1 MLRHIVYCFFTL
13 AISILYAL
21 GRRNPFDLTPKEF
34 EATCEKV
41 LRKKG
46 YRTEWTR
53 GKYTGQHQVDI
64 KAERGLLFGK
74 LFKRKYFVECKNW
87 SRPVGIKELRNFYAK
102 LEDAGVRRG
111 IFITSSTFTRNARQY
126 ARKKGIE
133 LINGRTF
140 RWLCFR
146 YNLIKPRW
154 WFFLKALII
163 TLAITYPIYWFL
175 FVR

>member
-1 MLRHIVYCFFTL
+1 MLYYSFALIIFP
-13 AISILYAL
+13 ALYAL
-21 GRRNPFDLTPKEF
+21 SRRDPFDLTPKEF

-41 LRKKG
+41 LKKKG
-46 YRTEWTR
+46 YQTQWTR
-53 GKYTGQHQVDI
+53 GRYTGQHQVDI
-64 KAERGLLFGK
+64 KAEKGLLFSW

-126 ARKKGIE
+126 ARKKSIE
-133 LINGRTF
+133 LMDGPTF

-163 TLAITYPIYWFL
+163 MLVLTYPIYWFV

>member
-87 SRPVGIKELRNFYAK
+87 SR
-102 LEDAGVRRG
+102 
-111 IFITSSTFTRNARQY
+111 
-126 ARKKGIE
+126 
-133 LINGRTF
+133 
-140 RWLCFR
+140 
-146 YNLIKPRW
+146 
-154 WFFLKALII
+154 
-163 TLAITYPIYWFL
+163 
-175 FVR
+175 